1 MPLTL
6 LYCGNPN
13 QPVTAMWIKLVILLA
28 FAGILLSLGS
38 ALVFLVRDKG
48 ESDRTLRALTFR
60 IGLSVGLFIFIM
72 VLIATGAITPH
83 GIMPT
88 GTPQG

>member
-1 MPLTL
+1 
-6 LYCGNPN
+6 
-13 QPVTAMWIKLVILLA
+13 MWIKLVILLA

-48 ESDRTLRALTFR
+48 ATQRTLRALTVR
-60 IGLSVGLFIFIM
+60 IGLSVGLFVFIM
-72 VLIATGAITPH
+72 VLIATDAIRPH

-88 GTPQG
+88 PTSSDASQH